1 MRSSRMV
8 LDAKVKIMRVRA
20 AGLGPAK
27 DERWALIQGLEIRE
41 VR

>member
-20 AGLGPAK
+20 DGSGAAK
-27 DERWALIQGLEIRE
+27 DKCWVLFEGLEKLGD
-41 VR
+41 